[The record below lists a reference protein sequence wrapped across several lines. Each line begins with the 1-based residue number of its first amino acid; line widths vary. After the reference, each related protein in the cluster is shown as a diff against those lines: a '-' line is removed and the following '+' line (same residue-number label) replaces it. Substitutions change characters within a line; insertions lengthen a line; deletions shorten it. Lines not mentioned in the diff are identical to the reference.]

1 MDPITAPAAAGL
13 ASRIIGWVLQLV
25 GLRRR
30 GREEDRI
37 AVIDSYERRIKLAE
51 EQIEA
56 AQTDRERDRLRSKVE
71 DIRGR
76 FDEYLEQIVRE
87 RTPAGAV
94 KGEPSR
100 LPAGELEELRA
111 AINSLSALHTAQT
124 FGEHFLRGNAFYQV
138 RAFNKALEEY
148 NAALQLKPDD
158 PIVLN
163 NLGVTLDELARY
175 DEALADHNRALELSP
190 DYPEILSNRGMTLR
204 KLERYDDALADFS
217 RSLELRPDD
226 PVTLNNRGVTLG
238 YLQRYDEALA
248 DFNRSLEL
256 RPNDP
261 VTLHNRGMTL
271 GNLQRYDE
279 ALADFNRS
287 LELRP
292 GHPDTFGDRGVTL
305 GALERHEEALADYNR
320 SLELTPD
327 DPDTLYNRACV
338 YSRMGQIEKSLDDLK
353 EAISRDAKYRAMAH
367 EDEDFDNL
375 RSDPEFGP
383 EFERLV
389 AEPEE

>member
-256 RPNDP
+256 RP
-261 VTLHNRGMTL
+261 
-271 GNLQRYDE
+271 
-279 ALADFNRS
+279 
-287 LELRP
+287 